1 MAKKSNR
8 QTLNPRSKAYE
19 AVARLERFRP
29 EQLERTF
36 PLSYVRSLTQ
46 SQKIGAST
54 RTRKLQTGSLLKKPL
69 WDLSNKDI
77 FNLKFFVPSSELK
90 ERICNER
97 KKRRRVMFAIGFAGS
112 RAKRVPRY
120 TGASLVRCN

>member
-1 MAKKSNR
+1 MAKKSNP
-8 QTLNPRSKAYE
+8 QTLNPRSKAY

-29 EQLERTF
+29 QQWADIT
-36 PLSYVRSLTQ
+36 PLSYVRPLTQ
-46 SQKIGAST
+46 SPTVGAST
-54 RTRKLQTGSLLKKPL
+54 RTRKLQKGSLLKKPL
-69 WDLSNKDI
+69 WDLSSKDI
-77 FNLKFFVPSSELK
+77 FNLKFFVPSTELK

>member
-1 MAKKSNR
+1 MAKKPNR
-8 QTLNPRSKAYE
+8 QTLNPRSKAN

-29 EQLERTF
+29 ELRADIL

-46 SQKIGAST
+46 SPKIGAST

-77 FNLKFFVPSSELK
+77 YNLKFFVPSSELK

-97 KKRRRVMFAIGFAGS
+97 KKRRRIMFAIGFAGS
-112 RAKRVPRY
+112 RVKRVRHY
-120 TGASLVRCN
+120 TGSSLVRCS

>member
-8 QTLNPRSKAYE
+8 QTLKPRSKAN
-19 AVARLERFRP
+19 AVARLERFRS

-36 PLSYVRSLTQ
+36 SLSYVRSLTQ
-46 SQKIGAST
+46 SPTVGAST

-77 FNLKFFVPSSELK
+77 YNLKFFVPSTELK
-90 ERICNER
+90 ERVCNER
-97 KKRRRVMFAIGFAGS
+97 KKRRRIMFAIGFAGS
-112 RAKRVPRY
+112 RAKRVPNY

>member
-1 MAKKSNR
+1 MAKKSNL
-8 QTLNPRSKAYE
+8 QTLKPRSKAH

-29 EQLERTF
+29 ELGADITS
-36 PLSYVRSLTQ
+36 LSYVRSLTQ
-46 SQKIGAST
+46 SPTVGAST

-77 FNLKFFVPSSELK
+77 YNLKFFVPSSELK

-97 KKRRRVMFAIGFAGS
+97 KKRRRVIFAIGFAGS
-112 RAKRVPRY
+112 RARRVHRY